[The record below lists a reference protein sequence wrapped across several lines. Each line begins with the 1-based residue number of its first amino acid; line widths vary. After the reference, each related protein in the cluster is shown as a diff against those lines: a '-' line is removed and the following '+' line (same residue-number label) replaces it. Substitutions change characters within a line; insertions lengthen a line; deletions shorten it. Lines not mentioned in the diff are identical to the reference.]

1 MAISYSRKSRRFK
14 SHSATITQQLITF
27 KLRQEWFALPIKSVQ
42 KVFPMG
48 KVYGDPKGTGVS
60 LTIYQDKELL
70 VVDVGHRIF
79 GETPSPNPP
88 ETGEN
93 AIQRFLL
100 IVQSSQ
106 GELIGLPIDSLPALR
121 RVPESA
127 FTPLPEAYISE
138 ANIRCVSSL
147 MLQTQE
153 DETPCFL
160 LTPELLIQP
169 QQIVSFQQQASP
181 LLKEVGQKKG

>member
-1 MAISYSRKSRRFK
+1 MAISSPRKSRRLK
-14 SHSATITQQLITF
+14 SQPAAVTQQLITF

-42 KVFPMG
+42 KVLPMG

-79 GETPSPNPP
+79 GENPSLNLPV
-88 ETGEN
+88 TGGN
-93 AIQRFLL
+93 TIQRFLL

-106 GELIGLPIDSLPALR
+106 GKLIGLPIDSLPALR
-121 RVPESA
+121 RVSESA
-127 FTPLPEAYISE
+127 FTPLPDAYISE

-147 MLQTQE
+147 MLQIQE
-153 DETPCFL
+153 SDCPCFL
-160 LTPELLIQP
+160 LNPDLLMQP
-169 QQIVSFQQQASP
+169 QQIVSLHKQES
-181 LLKEVGQKKG
+181 